1 MLYMLALGFCA
12 CSVQKPAP
20 EIPNPLAKLIKTAN
34 SGDVAAQARLGWLHE
49 HGQAVP
55 LSFEEAFKWYLMAAM
70 QGDYWTIS
78 KVGRMYFHG
87 EGVLKDYRLAYAW
100 TTLAAEAG
108 NEQSMILN
116 GDIMA
121 SLSGD
126 ILTEAEKAAAQLRA
140 VIPVA
145 IVREQK
151 AYAQCQ

>member
-1 MLYMLALGFCA
+1 MMCA
-12 CSVQKPAP
+12 CTQKPTVPQPTTP
-20 EIPNPLAKLIKTAN
+20 EIPDPLAELIKAAN

-55 LSFEEAFKWYLMAAM
+55 LSYEEAFKWYLMAAM
-70 QGDYWTIS
+70 QGEYWTIS
-78 KVGRMYFHG
+78 KVGRMYYHG
-87 EGVLKDYRLAYAW
+87 EGVFQDYRLAYAW
-100 TTLAAEAG
+100 TALAAEAG